1 LAPPAF
7 QRYIGID
14 YSGAATPEKGLT
26 GLRVYSADGG
36 EPPRERRPTADGR
49 RHWSRRSLAEWLLD
63 MLDDEVPVL
72 VGIDHGFAFPIA
84 WHAEHAVAGGW
95 DGFLADFRTHHPTDR
110 PGVTVQQVRDGI
122 IGNGPTRSGDARW
135 RRHAERRVGAKS
147 VFHFDVPGSVAK
159 STHAGLPWLWQLRQ
173 RRGDGL
179 HAWPFDGWQV
189 PPGRSALAEIYPSIW
204 SADYPREGRTP
215 DQHDAWVVARTLQR
229 SDREGWLQPLLEPA
243 LDAES
248 RAAAPREGWILGVN

>member
-1 LAPPAF
+1 MPAF

-36 EPPRERRPTADGR
+36 GSPRERRPTADGR

-63 MLDDEVPVL
+63 TLDDEVPTL
-72 VGIDHGFAFPIA
+72 IGIDHGFAFPIA

-95 DGFLADFRTHHPTDR
+95 DGFLADFRIHYPTHR
-110 PGVTVQQVRDGI
+110 PGVTVQQVRDGV
-122 IGNGPTRSGDARW
+122 IGNGPARSGDARW
-135 RRHAERRVGAKS
+135 RRYAERRVGAKS

-173 RRGDGL
+173 RQGDGL

-189 PPGRSALAEIYPSIW
+189 PPERSAVAEIYPSIW

-215 DQHDAWVVARTLQR
+215 DQQDAWVVARTLQR
-229 SDREGWLQPLLEPA
+229 SDREGWLQSLLEPA

-248 RAAAPREGWILGVN
+248 RAAAAREGWILGVN